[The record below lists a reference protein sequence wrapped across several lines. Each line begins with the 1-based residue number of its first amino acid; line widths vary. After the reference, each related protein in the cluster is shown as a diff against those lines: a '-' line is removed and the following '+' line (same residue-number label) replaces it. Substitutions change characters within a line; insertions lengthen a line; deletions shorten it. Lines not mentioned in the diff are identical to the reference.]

1 MHCHIENHQI
11 SGMAVL
17 LQEGEIADMEP
28 VPEGFPTCGSFKM
41 TEEEFSQYM
50 TPEGARGKKQEKQKR
65 PENILVEEID
75 YHIVD
80 YERVHRGE
88 GH

>member
-1 MHCHIENHQI
+1 MHCHIEIHQI

-28 VPEGFPTCGSFKM
+28 VPEGFPTCGNFKM

-80 YERVHRGE
+80 YERVQRGE
-88 GH
+88 CH